1 MLKHILIVFVA
12 LVSLNTVAQEGSAS
26 PYSFYGVGEIKFRG
40 TVENKSM
47 GGISMYSDSI
57 HLNMLNPA
65 SLGKLKMTNFNIGGN
80 QKFTTL
86 KTSEEE
92 AKGST
97 TTLDYIAVGLPMG
110 KLAMSFGLMP
120 YSSVG
125 YKTGFTDPTTAEI
138 GEGRYEGSGGI
149 NRGFVAAG
157 YQLTD
162 KLSLGLE
169 VNYSFGK
176 ITTEA
181 IEITSDEPDHY
192 DTMETNETSLNGLGL
207 NLGINYTTKLNNSLE
222 FVSGLTYSPQV
233 NLDSEN
239 YRRISSIKFN
249 SNGQVTGVRD
259 IIESDTEV
267 IDINLPSKLT
277 LGAGIGKH
285 KKWFAGIDISTIGT
299 NKLNNRTFNN
309 SETDFKNA
317 TRVALGG
324 FYIPKYNSLTNYGSR
339 ITYRAGM
346 RYENTGLVIRNEDI
360 NEFGISFGVGLPV
373 GRKLSNVNLGF
384 EYGSRGTTTSN
395 LVKENFI
402 NLNISLSLNDK
413 WFQKRK
419 ID

>member
-239 YRRISSIKFN
+239 YRRLSSIKFN
-249 SNGQVTGVRD
+249 SNGQVSGVRD

-267 IDINLPSKLT
+267 IDIDLPSKLT

>member
-1 MLKHILIVFVA
+1 MLKHILIAFVA

-125 YKTGFTDPTTAEI
+125 YKTGFTDPKTADI

-169 VNYSFGK
+169 LNYSFGK

-207 NLGINYTTKLNNSLE
+207 NLGINYTTKLKNNLE

-239 YRRISSIKFN
+239 YRRLSSIKFN
-249 SNGQVTGVRD
+249 SNGQVSGVRD

-267 IDINLPSKLT
+267 IDIDLPSKLT
-277 LGAGIGKH
+277 LGAGIGKP

-373 GRKLSNVNLGF
+373 GRKLSNVNLGI

>member
-169 VNYSFGK
+169 LNYSFGK

-207 NLGINYTTKLNNSLE
+207 NLGINYTTKLNNNLE

-239 YRRISSIKFN
+239 YRRLSSIKFN
-249 SNGQVTGVRD
+249 SNGQVSGVRD

-267 IDINLPSKLT
+267 IDIDLPSKLT

>member
-12 LVSLNTVAQEGSAS
+12 LFTLNTVAQEGSAS
-26 PYSFYGVGEIKFRG
+26 PYSFYGVGELKFRG

-47 GGISMYSDSI
+47 GGLSIYSDSI

-65 SLGKLKMTNFNIGGN
+65 SLGKLKLTNFNIGGN

-86 KTSEEE
+86 KTNDDS

-97 TTLDYIAVGLPMG
+97 TTLDYLAVGLPMG

-125 YKTGFTDPTTAEI
+125 YKTGFTDHTTAQV
-138 GEGRYEGSGGI
+138 GDGRFEGSGGV
-149 NRGFVAAG
+149 NRVFVAAG
-157 YQLTD
+157 YQFNE
-162 KLSLGLE
+162 KFSLGIN
-169 VNYSFGK
+169 VNHNFGK
-176 ITTEA
+176 ITTQA
-181 IEITSDEPDHY
+181 IEITSNEPGHY
-192 DTMETNETSLNGLGL
+192 DSMETNETSLNGLGV
-207 NLGINYTTKLNNSLE
+207 NFGVNYNTKLNNDLE
-222 FVSGLTYSPQV
+222 FVTGLTYSPQV
-233 NLDSEN
+233 NLSSKN
-239 YRRISSIKFN
+239 HRKISSVLFN
-249 SNGQVTGVRD
+249 SNSQVAGERD
-259 IIESDTEV
+259 VIESNTEDL
-267 IDINLPSKLT
+267 DIKLPSKLT
-277 LGAGIGKH
+277 IGAGLGKS
-285 KKWFAGIDISTIGT
+285 KKWFAGIDLSTLSS

-309 SETDFKNA
+309 SETNFKSA

-324 FYIPKYNSLTNYGSR
+324 FYIPKYNSLTSYGSR
-339 ITYRAGM
+339 VTYRAGM
-346 RYENTGLVIRNEDI
+346 RYENTGLVIKNEDI

-373 GRKLSNVNLGF
+373 GRKLSNVNIGF
-384 EYGSRGTTTSN
+384 EYGSRGTTNNN

>member
-239 YRRISSIKFN
+239 YRRLSSIKFN

>member
-47 GGISMYSDSI
+47 GGLSMYSDSI

-138 GEGRYEGSGGI
+138 GEGRYKGSGGI
-149 NRGFVAAG
+149 NRGFAAAG
-157 YQLTD
+157 YQITD

-207 NLGINYTTKLNNSLE
+207 NLGINYTTKLNNNLE

-239 YRRISSIKFN
+239 YRRLSSIKFN
-249 SNGQVTGVRD
+249 SNGQVSGVRD

-267 IDINLPSKLT
+267 IDIDLPSKLT

-299 NKLNNRTFNN
+299 SKLNNRTFNN

-384 EYGSRGTTTSN
+384 EYGSRGTTSSN

>member
-12 LVSLNTVAQEGSAS
+12 LISLNTVAQEGSAS
-26 PYSFYGVGEIKFRG
+26 PYSFYGVGELKFRG

-47 GGISMYSDSI
+47 GGLSVYSDSI

-86 KTSEEE
+86 KTSTDD

-125 YKTGFTDPTTAEI
+125 YKTGFTDHTTAEV

-149 NRGFVAAG
+149 NRVFVAAG
-157 YQLTD
+157 YQLTN
-162 KLSLGLE
+162 KLSLGID
-169 VNYSFGK
+169 VNYNFGK
-176 ITTEA
+176 ITTQA
-181 IEITSDEPDHY
+181 IEITSLEPDHY
-192 DTMETNETSLNGLGL
+192 DSMETNETSLNGLGV
-207 NLGINYTTKLNNSLE
+207 NLGLNYSTTLKNGLQ

-233 NLDSEN
+233 NLNSEN
-239 YRRISSIKFN
+239 ERRLSSIKFN
-249 SNGQVTGVRD
+249 TNGEIAGERD
-259 IIESDTEV
+259 VVISDTEV
-267 IDINLPSKLT
+267 LDIKLPSKLT
-277 LGAGIGKH
+277 FGAGIGKP
-285 KKWFAGIDISTIGT
+285 KKWFTGIDISSLST

-309 SETDFKNA
+309 SETNFKSA

-339 ITYRAGM
+339 VTYRAGM
-346 RYENTGLVIRNEDI
+346 RYENTGLVIKNEDI

-373 GRKLSNVNLGF
+373 GRKLSNINLGF
-384 EYGSRGTTTSN
+384 EYGTRGTTNSN
-395 LVKENFI
+395 LVQENFI
-402 NLNISLSLNDK
+402 NLNVSLSLNDL